1 MDRLTEIFTRQ
12 LRLQQVINGYDL
24 DEQTVEQRIANIKE
38 NVLAC
43 TDELHEALNEV
54 GWKQWAT
61 SRHVNENALKKELID
76 AAHFLINLMLHA
88 GMTADEFFTLYLAKN
103 KRNFERQVEG
113 YDGVSSKCPHCSR
126 ALDDVGIAASRILG
140 ELAFECGSCHKG
152 LDAKMIIGE
161 ESLERIVQ
169 ITKILNTTT

>member
-1 MDRLTEIFTRQ
+1 MDRLTEIFARQ

-43 TDELHEALNEV
+43 TDELHEALGEV

-61 SRHVNENALKKELID
+61 SRHINEDALKKELID
-76 AAHFLINLMLHA
+76 AACFLINLMHHA

-103 KRNFERQVEG
+103 KRNFERQAEG
-113 YDGVSSKCPHCSR
+113 YDGVSTKCPHCSR
-126 ALDDVGIAASRILG
+126 ALDDVGISQGRILG
-140 ELAFECGSCHKG
+140 ELAFECGGCHKG
-152 LDAKMIIGE
+152 LSNELIFGFE
-161 ESLERIVQ
+161 NLERMKRIA
-169 ITKILNTTT
+169 KIAGAVT